1 MKDYYFQKLG
11 MTMDTNSVN
20 GATKDTKV
28 EVLGSYKDLPKH
40 TRKTT
45 NTTETSINSSN
56 SSSSSSSSSDSSSSS
71 SNNNNNNNNNT
82 SIKTQDSL
90 TIKNNNNNNPY
101 LNSLYATSMCSSLS
115 GSGADHKPGK
125 NALDILNSQ
134 FITFNLQNDRLKKK
148 TQLLKENHYLGNELK
163 KVQTKNFT
171 LSEELSKLKQ
181 EFPYSIENVR
191 SFQCCI
197 IRKIGESWF

>member
-56 SSSSSSSSSDSSSSS
+56 SSSSSSSSSDSSSSNNS
-71 SNNNNNNNNNT
+71 SNN
-82 SIKTQDSL
+82 TQIH
-90 TIKNNNNNNPY
+90 TV
-101 LNSLYATSMCSSLS
+101 
-115 GSGADHKPGK
+115 
-125 NALDILNSQ
+125 
-134 FITFNLQNDRLKKK
+134 KK
-148 TQLLKENHYLGNELK
+148 T
-163 KVQTKNFT
+163 
-171 LSEELSKLKQ
+171 S
-181 EFPYSIENVR
+181 R
-191 SFQCCI
+191 SRQSS
-197 IRKIGESWF
+197 IRKGHH